1 MATDTKT
8 EYNSIF
14 GGASADKVGTIGT
27 INDGTYNVPWIIY
40 TISGNTYQLFPMK
53 SLAYHV
59 MNSNGSNDG
68 GYTKSDMYK
77 FVHNTIL
84 PNLKK
89 SGLNITDCDLV
100 SQSVYND
107 IVSKTGKTSKEIAG
121 YEIFWLTDPY
131 SFHSFCNVGS
141 SGRISSDD
149 ANWDYGVR
157 PLITIG

>member
-1 MATDTKT
+1 MTANTK
-8 EYNSIF
+8 YSSIF
-14 GGASADKVGTIGT
+14 GRTSVAKVGSIGT
-27 INDGTYNVPWIIY
+27 ITDGTYNKQWVIY
-40 TISGNTYQLFPMK
+40 SISGNTYQLFPMK
-53 SLAYHV
+53 NLIDHV
-59 MNSNGSNDG
+59 MNSNGSNVG

-100 SQSVYND
+100 SLSVYND

-121 YEIFWLTDPY
+121 YEIFWLTDPC